1 MAKKSNKNKPLNIR
15 AQDLTIR
22 QLLSGIILVCLI
34 VTIIGSSIAGAQT
47 ITIIYRCF
55 IVYAILFIIASIIKR
70 YWVSMNQLR
79 QDNAK
84 EHRR

>member
-1 MAKKSNKNKPLNIR
+1 MANKTKPLTVK

-22 QLLSGIILVCLI
+22 RFLAGIILVCLI
-34 VTIIGSSIAGAQT
+34 VTIIGSALAGAQV

-55 IVYAILFIIASIIKR
+55 AVYAILFILSSIIRR
-70 YWVSMNQLR
+70 YWISICQLR
-79 QDNAK
+79 QENAK